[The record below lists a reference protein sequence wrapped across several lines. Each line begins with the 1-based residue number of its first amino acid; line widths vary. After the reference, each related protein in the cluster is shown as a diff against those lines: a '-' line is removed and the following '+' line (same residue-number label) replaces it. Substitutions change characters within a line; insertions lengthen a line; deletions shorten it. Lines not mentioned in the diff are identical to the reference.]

1 MFMWYLQL
9 EFYHT
14 SFQLICGDL
23 WLSSTVGKKTDQQIV
38 IHQQSSMVF
47 SANWVAALL
56 LLALGV
62 VAITECPSGFP
73 QTGVKVVRCDL
84 CLNKEAQVRICKKSD
99 TELKVTCVNLQRPLG
114 CYLVIRADFAGVL
127 RSVICLCRRIE
138 L

>member
-1 MFMWYLQL
+1 M
-9 EFYHT
+9 
-14 SFQLICGDL
+14 D
-23 WLSSTVGKKTDQQIV
+23 
-38 IHQQSSMVF
+38 F
-47 SANWVAALL
+47 SANRVAALL

-73 QTGVKVVRCDL
+73 QTGVKVVQCDL

-114 CYLVIRADFAGVL
+114 FYLVIRADFAGVL
-127 RSVICLCRRIE
+127 RSIICVYRRFE